1 MGIVEDWIAD
11 QNRPSTKRQFKFH
24 FKKFWNWIQKEQL
37 FETPK
42 DLLDDY
48 ESKTG
53 RAKHSHVVYVKQY
66 MRWLKVEKDY
76 SINSR
81 ITALTSIRSFYNFN
95 NTPFPKVTRSDRRKM
110 FEPTEKEIQKA
121 LGASPVK
128 VKDLRDTLMVASE
141 PYRTILQ
148 IMYQSG
154 MALAEFQYFN
164 RHGWTQIKDQLYEKG
179 PIKIRLVRRKTLETN
194 VNVYYTFLGEEGKEA
209 IKRWLR
215 IRESKFGLPEDDEPI
230 FITIQKRNGKIGAPV
245 NVTIQQNL
253 VNAMKK
259 AGVVPKSSK
268 GPYDLH
274 PHELRDMFKSMCTLA
289 GVKNVASEFFLGHTI
304 DRLGYDKSPKYD
316 IGFFEKEYLK
326 VEPKLNLWSQQLKT
340 ISREEIRTEVI
351 GALMG
356 KIDDAELA
364 PIAQKLGISPQQ
376 IRSMIRRIGW
386 KGSEGETEA
395 LLETERTARNN
406 GNGNNFESKM
416 ITEGELCGCIND
428 GWEIVRELT
437 NGKIVVKRP
446 KSD

>member
-1 MGIVEDWIAD
+1 M
-11 QNRPSTKRQFKFH
+11 
-24 FKKFWNWIQKEQL
+24 
-37 FETPK
+37 
-42 DLLDDY
+42 
-48 ESKTG
+48 
-53 RAKHSHVVYVKQY
+53 
-66 MRWLKVEKDY
+66 
-76 SINSR
+76 
-81 ITALTSIRSFYNFN
+81 
-95 NTPFPKVTRSDRRKM
+95 
-110 FEPTEKEIQKA
+110 
-121 LGASPVK
+121 
-128 VKDLRDTLMVASE
+128 
-141 PYRTILQ
+141 
-148 IMYQSG
+148 
-154 MALAEFQYFN
+154 
-164 RHGWTQIKDQLYEKG
+164 
-179 PIKIRLVRRKTLETN
+179 ETN
-194 VNVYYTFLGEEGKEA
+194 VNVYYTFLGEEGKDA

-326 VEPKLNLWSQQLKT
+326 VEPKLNFWSQQLKT

-356 KIDDAELA
+356 KIDDTELT

-386 KGSEGETEA
+386 TGSDEETEA

-416 ITEGELCGCIND
+416 ITEGELCGCINA

-437 NGKIVVKRP
+437 NGKIVVKRL
-446 KSD
+446 KHTEV